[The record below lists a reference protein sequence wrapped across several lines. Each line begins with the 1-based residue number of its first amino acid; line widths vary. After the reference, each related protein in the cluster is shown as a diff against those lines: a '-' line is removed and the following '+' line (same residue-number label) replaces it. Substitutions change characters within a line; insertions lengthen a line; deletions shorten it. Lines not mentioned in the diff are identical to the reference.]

1 MLEQHDG
8 GRVEVERI
16 PELPHE
22 QSQTVEIANV
32 QVGWL
37 AISKTRSLLLFSFTF
52 ADSFPGWLVGNF
64 KDKIFA

>member
-32 QVGWL
+32 QVCVW
-37 AISKTRSLLLFSFTF
+37 ISICIC
-52 ADSFPGWLVGNF
+52 NC
-64 KDKIFA
+64 I

>member
-32 QVGWL
+32 QVGWS
-37 AISKTRSLLLFSFTF
+37 AISKIRSLLEVFSLLLILVL
-52 ADSFPGWLVGNF
+52 PGS
-64 KDKIFA
+64 

>member
-37 AISKTRSLLLFSFTF
+37 AISKTRSLLEVSSLLLI
-52 ADSFPGWLVGNF
+52 LVLTGS
-64 KDKIFA
+64 

>member
-32 QVGWL
+32 QV
-37 AISKTRSLLLFSFTF
+37 
-52 ADSFPGWLVGNF
+52 
-64 KDKIFA
+64 KIYIKVYINKYIEIYINKYINIYIKIYKKYT

>member
-32 QVGWL
+32 QVGRQFRRQDL
-37 AISKTRSLLLFSFTF
+37 CFFLVLLLLILLLTGS
-52 ADSFPGWLVGNF
+52 
-64 KDKIFA
+64 

>member
-1 MLEQHDG
+1 MLEQHDS

-37 AISKTRSLLLFSFTF
+37 AISKTISLLEVFSLLLILVL
-52 ADSFPGWLVGNF
+52 PGS
-64 KDKIFA
+64 

>member
-32 QVGWL
+32 QVGWS
-37 AISKTRSLLLFSFTF
+37 AISKTRSLLEVFSLLLILVL
-52 ADSFPGWLVGNF
+52 PGS
-64 KDKIFA
+64 

>member
-32 QVGWL
+32 QVCVW
-37 AISKTRSLLLFSFTF
+37 I
-52 ADSFPGWLVGNF
+52 W
-64 KDKIFA
+64 I

>member
-1 MLEQHDG
+1 MLEQPDG

-37 AISKTRSLLLFSFTF
+37 AISKTRSLLEVFSLLLILVL
-52 ADSFPGWLVGNF
+52 PGS
-64 KDKIFA
+64 

>member
-37 AISKTRSLLLFSFTF
+37 AISKTRSLLFFRSSYFC
-52 ADSFPGWLVGNF
+52 
-64 KDKIFA
+64 

>member
-37 AISKTRSLLLFSFTF
+37 AISKTRSLLEVFSLLVL
-52 ADSFPGWLVGNF
+52 PGS
-64 KDKIFA
+64 

>member
-37 AISKTRSLLLFSFTF
+37 VISKTRSLLEVSSLLLILVL
-52 ADSFPGWLVGNF
+52 PGS
-64 KDKIFA
+64 